1 MVPLSMTLSDL
12 WPIFQGYKMFGIE
25 HLRNN
30 TTLNYSYY
38 RTSIGSLMHS
48 MEWWHFQWPW
58 RTPNRFSRSRC
69 FWSRI
74 SQKRCV
80 LWSKLLKLLI
90 ESHTQSIE
98 WYHFQWPWV
107 TFDLDLFYDLDW
119 PLNASRGFL
128 SIMTASCFTFAK
140 YVERR
145 NFLQNVNQMKLGILN
160 TYRKWI
166 VVDWY
171 LVSASTVQQ
180 LRNSRSTRYNRWLR
194 SHLVVAQ

>member
-12 WPIFQGYKMFGIE
+12 WPIFQGYKIFDIE

-48 MEWWHFQWPW
+48 MEWWPFQWPW
-58 RTPNRFSRSRC
+58 RTPNPVFKVTLFLKSNISKTVRFMVKVTKVTNRKPYPINRMVPLSMTLSDLWPG
-69 FWSRI
+69 FVWWSWLTSKRVARV
-74 SQKRCV
+74 SQHH
-80 LWSKLLKLLI
+80 LLLRNTWI
-90 ESHTQSIE
+90 Q
-98 WYHFQWPWV
+98 
-107 TFDLDLFYDLDW
+107 
-119 PLNASRGFL
+119 
-128 SIMTASCFTFAK
+128 
-140 YVERR
+140 ERR